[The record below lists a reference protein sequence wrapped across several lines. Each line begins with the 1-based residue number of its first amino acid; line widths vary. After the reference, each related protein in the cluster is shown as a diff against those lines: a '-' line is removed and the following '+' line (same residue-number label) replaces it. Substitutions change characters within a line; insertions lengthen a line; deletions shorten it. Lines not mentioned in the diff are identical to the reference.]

1 MGKILKPLAIIA
13 AVAVNVIPGVGQ
25 VLSAALVTAIT
36 SAGITAALGYAA
48 SALGLGPKS
57 PDVSPANRDRLF
69 ANVDPATPRK
79 LIFGRTAMATDI
91 RYQEWAGN
99 DQEYLHQ
106 IVCVASHKVSSIDQV
121 WLDDELAWSNGAA
134 VGKYAEYLTIT
145 RVLEGGPG
153 NTVVIGNGAKWGASR
168 RMTGLAYL
176 HMRFKVTGNSKKKE
190 SPFAQKIPSRM
201 TVIGNGMPV
210 YDPRFDSTNGGSG
223 PMRPDDESTWAFSY
237 GGVECGRNPA
247 NQLLTYLLGWR
258 IANPATGVK
267 KLAVGRGI
275 PANRFDFAKWIT
287 AANAC
292 DEAVALAGGG
302 SEPRYRSDG
311 IFSESD
317 DPRQVIE
324 AYETTM
330 NAKLRDTG
338 GRFGVVVLS
347 NDLAAPRLALD
358 DSDVLGEFRW
368 NPKGSIERNFNEIR
382 GRFTDPR
389 TVSLYQLVD
398 YPRWRETPLDGIE
411 RVLPFDLPLVQS
423 PSQAQRLV
431 KQQAARLKYQGKFEA
446 NLGPRGWALQLGDVV
461 TLTFSSLGWGAK
473 LFRVVEHG
481 IKPDGVCPVVLQ
493 EEHADIYLWD
503 RDERPPVQPVE
514 LVQYDPA
521 QSVLLQ
527 LLVAGEI
534 DYSDGT
540 PIEDLQP
547 STPGA
552 TAGATLGS
560 DFKSPGGVIY
570 TQAEIETIL
579 GTAGTLFN
587 QGKGAIANNL
597 SDLDS
602 TAAARLTDAM
612 RAAAGGLPA
621 QFDVKSYTPFASGGL
636 LSTFSSLEEAPVSG
650 YTVDAGGRSVVI
662 GPGRQTIS
670 PLVDLPLLD
679 GVIYEFRFEAEVL
692 SAAGGTS
699 ARAFFS
705 FLDSA
710 FVLQTNLS
718 AGWQQNLSAGQRA
731 SIRVRVG
738 KNVPPSL
745 VDINVTG
752 AALAFLRP
760 SLEINLNA
768 TDFGNH
774 PSAVTR
780 FFGVSGT
787 VDFFAQ
793 APITRL
799 TEDGTT
805 AVTLDNFKT
814 PLGTANAV
822 FEQGTGA
829 TANSLAEL
837 NAGEGAKLTGIEAGA
852 DVTATAQ
859 RSILP
864 QFPVIEIKQGEAGH
878 TGDRTVTH
886 TALRGLF
893 GISGGTWTLPSQNLG
908 AGSASINASTGTVT
922 LAGIVQSGAYAVRYT
937 HTDGIGIELEV
948 NVTFVPLVAAGVGS
962 TASSAV
968 RGFSTSTFAVVSEV
982 MTISLP
988 AGVTS
993 AILQASDI
1001 NLELALATPF
1011 GVTDAELKWQR
1022 ETSPGVWG
1030 DVGAVAT
1037 SSPSPEVA
1045 DEGGLPAA
1053 IFGFITCN
1061 RVATGLTA
1069 GSTQKFRLSARVSGG
1084 NVRAVSSFGVVTAAA

>member
-13 AVAVNVIPGVGQ
+13 AVVVNVIPGVGQ

-36 SAGITAALGYAA
+36 SAGITATLGYAA

-176 HMRFKVTGNSKKKE
+176 HMRFKVTGDSKKKE

-317 DPRQVIE
+317 DPRLVIE

-547 STPGA
+547 ADPGA
-552 TAGATLGS
+552 TAGATLGT
-560 DFKSPGGVIY
+560 DFKSPGDVVY

-579 GTAGTLFN
+579 GTSAAIVGQGT
-587 QGKGAIANNL
+587 GATANDL
-597 SDLDS
+597 SGLDA
-602 TAAARLTDAM
+602 TAAARLIDTM
-612 RAAAGGLPA
+612 RSAAGALPA
-621 QFDVKSYTPFASGGL
+621 QFNPANYTRWITGGA
-636 LSTFSSLEEAPVSG
+636 LSSQPSFEETDFTG

-662 GPGRQTIS
+662 GPGQQTIS
-670 PLVDLPLLD
+670 PLVDLPLFD
-679 GVIYEFRFEAEVL
+679 GVIYEFRFELEVL

-699 ARAFFS
+699 ALPFFS
-705 FLDSA
+705 FLNSD
-710 FVLQTNLS
+710 FVLQTNIS
-718 AGWQQNLSAGQRA
+718 AQWQQNLAPGRV
-731 SIRVRVG
+731 SIRLRVG
-738 KNVPPSL
+738 RNVPSGL
-745 VDINVTG
+745 VDMNVT
-752 AALAFLRP
+752 APNVAFMRP
-760 SLEINLNA
+760 GLLLNLNA
-768 TDFGNH
+768 TDTGNH

-780 FFGVSGT
+780 FFGMAGS
-787 VDFFAQ
+787 VDYFSQ
-793 APITRL
+793 TPITRL
-799 TEDGTT
+799 TEDGTA
-805 AVTLDNFKT
+805 AVTLPNFKT
-814 PLGTANAV
+814 SEGTSAAVAN
-822 FEQGTGA
+822 QGTGA
-829 TANSLAEL
+829 TANTLAEL
-837 NAGEGAKLTGIEAGA
+837 NAGEGAKLTGIETGA

-878 TGDRTVTH
+878 TGNRTVTH
-886 TALRGLF
+886 TALRGLS

-922 LAGIVQSGAYAVRYT
+922 LSGIVQSGAYAVRYT

-1001 NLELALATPF
+1001 NLALALATPF

-1045 DEGGLPAA
+1045 DEGGLPAP
-1053 IFGFITCN
+1053 ILGFITCN